1 MSANTNVVGVKA
13 NQRLFPEITFT
24 CNGFIAE
31 WIVGAK
37 LQTNISSGQ
46 LPELQIWRSMDGG
59 DKYQKV
65 GFNLLTSNTRRV
77 NNLLNVYE
85 YASNPPLKF
94 QKGDI
99 LGVYQPVDSEIEL
112 SYQINDGPINY
123 ELDYTDAAN
132 IVPLSMQYDYP
143 LVTVEITTSVSFS
156 SLKTFSMSSIN
167 VSQSEMSNSHEQV
180 VLPIFAYP
188 IITVAVILIAVAASI
203 TFIIILKFIW
213 SRKNLANMQTDQ
225 NLCYA
230 VNSQ

>member
-1 MSANTNVVGVKA
+1 MGANINDVGVKA
-13 NQRLFPEITFT
+13 NQRLFPEITFS

-46 LPELQIWRSMDGG
+46 LPELQIWRSMDG
-59 DKYQKV
+59 DNYQKV
-65 GFNLLTSNTRRV
+65 GFNLLTSNS
-77 NNLLNVYE
+77 
-85 YASNPPLKF
+85 APNPPLKF

-99 LGVYQPVDSEIEL
+99 LGVYQPVDSEIQL

-123 ELDYTDAAN
+123 QLDYTDAAN

-167 VSQSEMSNSHEQV
+167 VSQSVMSNSHEQA

-188 IITVAVILIAVAASI
+188 IITVAVILIAVAVSI

-213 SRKNLANMQTDQ
+213 SRKNLSNMQTDQ

>member
-1 MSANTNVVGVKA
+1 
-13 NQRLFPEITFT
+13 
-24 CNGFIAE
+24 
-31 WIVGAK
+31 
-37 LQTNISSGQ
+37 
-46 LPELQIWRSMDGG
+46 MDG
-59 DKYQKV
+59 DNYQKV
-65 GFNLLTSNTRRV
+65 GFNLLTSNTRKV

-85 YASNPPLKF
+85 YAPNPPLKF

-123 ELDYTDAAN
+123 ELDTSN
-132 IVPLSMQYDYP
+132 IVPLSVQYDYP

-156 SLKTFSMSSIN
+156 SLKTSLSSIT
-167 VSQSEMSNSHEQV
+167 VSQSKMSNSQQV

-188 IITVAVILIAVAASI
+188 SITVAVILIAVAVSI
-203 TFIIILKFIW
+203 TLIIILKFIW
-213 SRKNLANMQTDQ
+213 SRKSLANMQTDQ

>member
-1 MSANTNVVGVKA
+1 MSANINDVGVKA

-46 LPELQIWRSMDGG
+46 LPELQIWRSMDGAN
-59 DKYQKV
+59 YQKV
-65 GFNLLTSNTRRV
+65 GFNLLTSNSHRV
-77 NNLLNVYE
+77 NYLLNVYE
-85 YASNPPLKF
+85 YAPNPPLKF

-99 LGVYQPVDSEIEL
+99 LGVYQPVDSKIEL

-143 LVTVEITTSVSFS
+143 LVTVKITTSGSFS

-167 VSQSEMSNSHEQV
+167 VSQSVMSNSHEQA

-188 IITVAVILIAVAASI
+188 IITVAVILIAVAVSI
-203 TFIIILKFIW
+203 TLIIILKFIW
-213 SRKNLANMQTDQ
+213 SCKNLANMQTDQ